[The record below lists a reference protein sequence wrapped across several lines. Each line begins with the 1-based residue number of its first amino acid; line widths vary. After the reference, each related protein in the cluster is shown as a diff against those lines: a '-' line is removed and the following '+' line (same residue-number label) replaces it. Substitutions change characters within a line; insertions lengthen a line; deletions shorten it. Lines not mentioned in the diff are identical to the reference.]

1 MAADIASG
9 AAPTTKSGTRSLQY
23 RVTAFEDV
31 KMKLL
36 VKFNL
41 VLCAVFAIGFVT
53 AGYVCNRLLQQNA
66 KAEIMEN
73 ARIMIEAAIAV
84 RTYTATQ
91 IKPLLETQIKYS
103 FLPQSVPAYSANS
116 YFSQLQKKFPD
127 YSYKEATL
135 NPTNPVNRATDWE
148 ADLVEEFRKS
158 HDKKEIVGERDTP
171 NGRTLFIARP
181 MTVSSMACLSC
192 HDTAEDAPRTMVER
206 YGSANGFGWK
216 LNDIVTAQIVSVP
229 TQVVLQRAK
238 YIFKTF
244 MFSLAAVFGILL
256 LAINALLIFIVI
268 RPVNR
273 LSGMASSVSLGNA
286 EISEFPVSGKDEIS
300 ELAQSF
306 NRMARSLLEAMKLLK
321 V

>member
-1 MAADIASG
+1 VASG
-9 AAPTTKSGTRSLQY
+9 GRNEFRIS
-23 RVTAFEDV
+23 VFEGL

-36 VKFNL
+36 LKFNL
-41 VLCAVFAIGFVT
+41 VLCIVFAVGFVT

-135 NPTNPVNRATDWE
+135 NPTNPINRATDWE

-158 HDKKEIVGERDTP
+158 HDKKEIIGERDTP
-171 NGRTLFIARP
+171 NGRTLYIARP

-206 YGSANGFGWK
+206 YGNANGFGWK

-229 TQVVLQRAK
+229 TQLAVQRARNVL
-238 YIFKTF
+238 KTF
-244 MFSLAAVFGILL
+244 MISLAAVFVILL
-256 LAINALLIFIVI
+256 IATNALLIYMVI
-268 RPVNR
+268 RPVNQ
-273 LSGMASSVSLGNA
+273 LSGMASSVSLGNS
-286 EISEFPVSGKDEIS
+286 EISEFPVAGKDEIA
-300 ELAQSF
+300 ELSHSF
-306 NRMARSLLEAMKLLK
+306 NRMARSLVEAIKMLRT
-321 V
+321 